1 MSRLAPGRPIAP
13 PANPVGE
20 LVFMRDLRPG
30 ASMFECLRA
39 AWIEAQGDAH
49 AAYESWRD
57 DARPDGYVVYR
68 AAQDRADSAQD
79 ALARWAPGLGAGST
93 ASNRIG

>member
-1 MSRLAPGRPIAP
+1 
-13 PANPVGE
+13 
-20 LVFMRDLRPG
+20 MRDLRPG

-68 AAQDRADSAQD
+68 AAQDRADAAQD
-79 ALARWAPGLGAGST
+79 ALARWALGAGAGSA
-93 ASNRIG
+93 ASGQIR